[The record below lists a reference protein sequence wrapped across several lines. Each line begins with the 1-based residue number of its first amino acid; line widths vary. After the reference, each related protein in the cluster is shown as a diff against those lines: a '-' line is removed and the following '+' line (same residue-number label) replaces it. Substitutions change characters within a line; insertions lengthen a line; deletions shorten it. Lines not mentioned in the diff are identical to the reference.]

1 MPETQA
7 LARFPIRLCVRET
20 LPEALSGL
28 VFAICQ
34 DAAKCACVEENTCLQ
49 RAYLSRGY
57 LDAVQCKAVVSH
69 ADFLQMFPTVNFMVA
84 VQLLSKFHLR
94 TLVNLFPENILRD
107 TQSLF
112 MPPIDPMWLHGLFS
126 CLSLH
131 AGLVEPPDQG

>member
-1 MPETQA
+1 M
-7 LARFPIRLCVRET
+7 RET

-28 VFAICQ
+28 VFTICQ
-34 DAAKCACVEENTCLQ
+34 DAAKVACVEENTCLQ

-69 ADFLQMFPTVNFMVA
+69 CDFLQMFPTVNFMVA

-94 TLVNLFPENILRD
+94 ALVDLFPESILRD
-107 TQSLF
+107 TQGLF

-126 CLSLH
+126 CLRQH
-131 AGLVEPPDQG
+131 AGLVEQSRQG